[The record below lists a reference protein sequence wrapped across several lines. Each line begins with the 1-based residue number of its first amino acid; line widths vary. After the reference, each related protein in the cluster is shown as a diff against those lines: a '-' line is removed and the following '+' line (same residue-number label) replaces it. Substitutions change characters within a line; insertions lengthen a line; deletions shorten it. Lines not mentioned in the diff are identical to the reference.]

1 MRLVQKVV
9 GIKGSCLCCMN
20 MYKYWCKNCKKGFWC
35 RNLLVSKAF
44 GLQRFWCTR
53 LVVQNILS
61 GGLVVASSE
70 KKKNYDVDVFREKQI
85 VACNIMM
92 KLYIYI
98 RG

>member
-1 MRLVQKVV
+1 M
-9 GIKGSCLCCMN
+9 
-20 MYKYWCKNCKKGFWC
+20 
-35 RNLLVSKAF
+35 SKAF

-53 LVVQNILS
+53 LVVQNIIS

-70 KKKNYDVDVFREKQI
+70 KKKKNYDVDVFREKQI
-85 VACNIMM
+85 VACDMMM